1 MKIDFLEMPLKILHV
16 DDDEEDFIIMRDLL
30 DNIPNLSFDID
41 WIGIYGDALEKLRHN
56 EHDLCL
62 LDFHLGKHDGLELM
76 HEARAEGCQVPFVML
91 TGTGNRNI
99 DLEAMRSGASF
110 YVDKNKLDPYD
121 LERAI
126 RYSLENARLLRAVQE
141 LNETLEERVEER
153 TRLLIEASEQSL
165 LQSKLVAMFSQNF
178 RTPLTVILTSGALL
192 RDYFDKMDTSRRIAQ
207 TDRVQVNARRLLRI
221 LDDMLLVAQVETDN
235 FKFQAKSLNL
245 ERFLQSIIEE
255 FQALHG
261 TQLNIHLE
269 NHFSQPIMADSRL
282 LQQILANLLSN
293 AIKYSSATSEIKII
307 LRQEQSQCVLIVE
320 DQGIGIPE
328 VNLPHL
334 FEDFWRG
341 SNVADRL
348 GDGLGL
354 AIVKRAVEIYDGSIE
369 LESEVGV
376 GTKFTVR
383 LPLTFDA
390 NH

>member
-1 MKIDFLEMPLKILHV
+1 MPLKILHV